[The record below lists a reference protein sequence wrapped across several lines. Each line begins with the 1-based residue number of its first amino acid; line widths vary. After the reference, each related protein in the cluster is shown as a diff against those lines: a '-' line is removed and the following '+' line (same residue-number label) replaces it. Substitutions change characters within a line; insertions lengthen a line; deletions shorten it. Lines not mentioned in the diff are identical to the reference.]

1 MYHMKNFFWIKN
13 RQKKARICRKKWSI
27 SFKMILNSLKDSFL
41 KMRQSLGYSRIKSVV
56 TSTLLYLGE
65 NKRLDPLLAPSNR
78 VEADWYSGGVHQLLS
93 HWSFALFWLKND
105 RANLLNKVI
114 MRDALAFS
122 IESMGMEVEWVE
134 IIEDLDLEYSLRC
147 KVSRNTAK

>member
-1 MYHMKNFFWIKN
+1 
-13 RQKKARICRKKWSI
+13 
-27 SFKMILNSLKDSFL
+27 
-41 KMRQSLGYSRIKSVV
+41 
-56 TSTLLYLGE
+56 
-65 NKRLDPLLAPSNR
+65 
-78 VEADWYSGGVHQLLS
+78 
-93 HWSFALFWLKND
+93 
-105 RANLLNKVI
+105 